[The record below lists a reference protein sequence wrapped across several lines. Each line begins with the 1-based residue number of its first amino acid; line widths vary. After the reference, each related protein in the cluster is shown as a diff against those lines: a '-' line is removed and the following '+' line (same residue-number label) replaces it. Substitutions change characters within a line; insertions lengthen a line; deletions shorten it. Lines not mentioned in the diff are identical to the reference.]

1 MTLRKKWLSG
11 LLFAAFLTLGACS
24 SDGET
29 AKDNEK
35 KDTQQEQKSS
45 EQSEG
50 NKEGKEG
57 GEQPKMPEP
66 DLKGTPDVV
75 AEVNGEKIKKKEFEA
90 AYKSQFQQ
98 AALQSQ
104 MSGQKVD
111 QDKLKKQMVD
121 SLVGQELLIQEA
133 NNRDYKA
140 TQEKKDKIL
149 EDLAKQNKA
158 GSKEEFLAQL
168 EKQGMSE
175 KEVMSQLETQ
185 VKVEQLI
192 AAEAGDIEPTEEEM
206 KKMYEQMKAQQEQ
219 MGGESKVPSFEEA
232 KPSLKQQL
240 KQQKEAEEAQKLIKN
255 LREDADVKVHI

>member
-1 MTLRKKWLSG
+1 MRKKWLSG
-11 LLFAAFLTLGACS
+11 LLLAAFLTLGACS
-24 SDGET
+24 SDET

-35 KDTQQEQKSS
+35 KDTQQEQQSS

-50 NKEGKEG
+50 QKDGSSKSGK
-57 GEQPKMPEP
+57 QPKMPEP
-66 DLKGTPDVV
+66 DLEGTPDVV
-75 AEVNGEKIKKKEFEA
+75 AEVNGEKIKKKEFET

-104 MSGQKVD
+104 MSGQEVD

-121 SLVGQELLIQEA
+121 SLIGQELLIQEA

-149 EDLAKQNKA
+149 EDLAKRNKA

-168 EKQGMSE
+168 EKQGMSK

-192 AAEAGDIEPTEEEM
+192 AAEAGDIEPTEEEL
-206 KKMYEQMKAQQEQ
+206 KKRYEQIKAQQEKA
-219 MGGESKVPSFEEA
+219 GGQSKMPSYEKV
-232 KPSLKQQL
+232 KPSLKQQM
-240 KQQKEAEEAQKLIKN
+240 KQEKEAQEAQKLIKS
-255 LREDADVKVHI
+255 LRKDADVKVHI